1 MLLLLENEIY
11 LWKKFMSIKIRKAE
25 AKDAKFL
32 AEMILQSTRAGKKSG
47 IFDMIF
53 ETTNDEEILKK
64 LEALTCTEAKN
75 HCHYNNF
82 LIAELDNT
90 SVGTLCSYE
99 PRIATHKV
107 FMDALNEV
115 GCADT
120 LDENLKVIYECDFEL
135 NNRTLMFDFM
145 EEKKGF
151 IDVGVLKALMQKSLL
166 TARLKGYR
174 IAQTVVEIG
183 SMDNILFYKK
193 LGFHKV
199 REIEC
204 ESYKEHFGRAGLVL
218 LATEF

>member
-1 MLLLLENEIY
+1 
-11 LWKKFMSIKIRKAE
+11 MSIKIRKAE
-25 AKDAKFL
+25 AKDAPFL

-47 IFDMIF
+47 IFDVIF
-53 ETTNDEEILKK
+53 ETTNDKDILTK

-75 HCHYNNF
+75 HCHYSNF
-82 LIAELDNT
+82 LIAELDDT

-99 PRIATHKV
+99 PRIVTHKV

-115 GCADT
+115 GCPDS
-120 LDENLKVIYECDFEL
+120 LNDSLEIIYNCDFEL

-183 SMDNILFYKK
+183 SMDHILFYKK

-199 REIEC
+199 KEMEC
-204 ESYKEHFGRAGLVL
+204 EAYRERFGRAGLVL